1 MEVTGCHKKRKQ
13 TGTGNMETL
22 SATVRILD
30 RPYKLKINPRDEE
43 FLRKA
48 AEMIDSQAREYAQ
61 RYAYTDRQ
69 DLLAMVSLTQITQLL
84 KLQHKQQFR
93 DTKLENRLTEINQL
107 LAERDA

>member
-1 MEVTGCHKKRKQ
+1 
-13 TGTGNMETL
+13 METL

-69 DLLAMVSLTQITQLL
+69 DLLAMVALVPSVLTSILVVIVLLL
-84 KLQHKQQFR
+84 KM
-93 DTKLENRLTEINQL
+93 
-107 LAERDA
+107 